1 MFEKMKTSFL
11 HRWRGAR
18 PEQQAA
24 DLERRAARLHR
35 QADEMMQLGRH
46 TEALQRYQEA
56 LDAARELART
66 HPRDHIHIEAIASML
81 YSMASALTALGQPA
95 AAIAALEES
104 EQHYRALGAARV
116 RPVDGLVADV
126 QARRGFAQHA
136 RGYGTSAVLD
146 LDAAVVAYRCL
157 YSGRDND
164 PHALDLAR
172 VLAMNAAVLR
182 AYGDPDLA
190 VAAADAALRLYLSK
204 ASTVNRTPA
213 VALHTTYT
221 LMAASVASEIH
232 AAHRRM
238 DLAYAADEI
247 AAHTARLL
255 QPRNTVQ
262 ARQELARALG
272 RKGLHLR
279 ATNRPTEAEPLF
291 NEGRKLD
298 SAAAQQAVAQWEQV
312 QAGAAPAQVTVATA
326 LAVAAK
332 ELGTERVPAEL
343 AASLTRP
350 ARDVALLSPFDRC
363 SPQQTHAYAQQLA
376 EISIALLPAKR
387 VEGLRLGLETH
398 YLFAIASREQT
409 LAMRYQLNVYGPP
422 WARTLLACSQAYEAE
437 GQLNMA
443 LDLAAWGGG
452 VVQKFLPFRILDTEL
467 RPLIRECVEQH
478 GRLCIATGDTRVG
491 EEILHQAQTLWEN

>member
-1 MFEKMKTSFL
+1 MFEKMKASFL
-11 HRWRGAR
+11 RGWRGAR

-24 DLERRAARLHR
+24 DLERRAACLHR

-46 TEALQRYQEA
+46 AEALQRYQFA
-56 LDAARELART
+56 LDIARELART
-66 HPRDHIHIEAIASML
+66 HPEDHIHIEAMASML

-95 AAIAALEES
+95 AAITALEES
-104 EQHYRALGAARV
+104 EQHYRALGAAGV
-116 RPVDGLVADV
+116 LQAGPLVADV
-126 QARRGFAQHA
+126 QARKGFAQHA
-136 RGYGTSAVLD
+136 RGYGASAVLD
-146 LDAAVVAYRCL
+146 LDAAVVAYRYL
-157 YSGRDND
+157 YSGRDSD
-164 PHALDLAR
+164 PLALDLAR

-213 VALHTTYT
+213 VALHATYT
-221 LMAASVASEIH
+221 LMAASVVSEIH

-247 AAHTARLL
+247 AVHTARSLR
-255 QPRNTVQ
+255 PRNTMHD
-262 ARQELARALG
+262 RRELALALT
-272 RKGLHLR
+272 RKGLHVR
-279 ATNRPTEAEPLF
+279 TSNRPVESEPLL

-326 LAVAAK
+326 LATAAK

-343 AASLTRP
+343 VASLTRP

-363 SPQQTHAYAQQLA
+363 GPQQAHSYAQQLA
-376 EISIALLPAKR
+376 AISVALLPAKH
-387 VEGLRLGLETH
+387 VEGLRLGLEAH
-398 YLFAIASREQT
+398 YLFAIASHERT
-409 LAMRYQLNVYGPP
+409 SAMRYQLNVYGPA

-443 LDLAAWGGG
+443 LDLAAWGGR
-452 VVQKFLPFRILDTEL
+452 VVQKLLPLSGLDTEL
-467 RPLIRECVEQH
+467 RPLIRACMEQH
-478 GRLCIATGDTRVG
+478 GRLCIAIGDTRAG
-491 EEILHQAQTLWEN
+491 EEILHQTQTLWES